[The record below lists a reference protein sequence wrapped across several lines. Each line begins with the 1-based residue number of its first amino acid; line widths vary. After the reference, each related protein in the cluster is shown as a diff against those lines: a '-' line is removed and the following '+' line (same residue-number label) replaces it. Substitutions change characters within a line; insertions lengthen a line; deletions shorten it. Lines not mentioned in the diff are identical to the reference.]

1 MTALEE
7 AQQYVNQAL
16 EGKLS
21 KDDACWEIGLII
33 VVGEITMSEGY
44 ALMDKLK

>member
-7 AQQYVNQAL
+7 AQHYVNQAL
-16 EGKLS
+16 EGKMTN
-21 KDDACWEIGLII
+21 DDACWQIGLI
-33 VVGEITMSEGY
+33 VVAGEITMSEGY